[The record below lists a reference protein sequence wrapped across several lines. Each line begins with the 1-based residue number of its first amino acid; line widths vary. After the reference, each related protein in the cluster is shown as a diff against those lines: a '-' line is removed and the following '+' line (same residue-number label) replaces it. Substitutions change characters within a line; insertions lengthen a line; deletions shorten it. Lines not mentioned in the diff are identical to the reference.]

1 MKAQAGFSVIE
12 VLVAALL
19 IAVAL
24 VPLMEM
30 FPGLL
35 EEDQVDD
42 VTIQLGAVAVR
53 QTESL
58 INTLRGNISG
68 AASGSAA
75 CPDFPGCLVVWT
87 IATEASS
94 GILGVGSLVDV
105 SVIACAD
112 TDGNGLCDPGETQV
126 RQDAKV
132 TSRP

>member
-1 MKAQAGFSVIE
+1 MKAQAGFSIIE

-24 VPLMEM
+24 VPLMQM

-35 EEDQVDD
+35 EEDRTDEA
-42 VTIQLGAVAVR
+42 TAQLGAATVR

-58 INTLRGNISG
+58 INTLRGNITG

-75 CPDFPGCLVVWT
+75 CPDVAGCLLVWT
-87 IATEASS
+87 VTTEATSATP
-94 GILGVGSLVDV
+94 GVGRLVDV
-105 SVIACAD
+105 SVTACIDANG
-112 TDGNGLCDPGETQV
+112 DGVCDPGETQV

>member
-1 MKAQAGFSVIE
+1 MKAQAGFSIIE

-24 VPLMEM
+24 VPLMQM

-35 EEDQVDD
+35 EDDQSDEA
-42 VTIQLGAVAVR
+42 TMQLGAAAVR

-58 INTLRGNISG
+58 INTLRGSITG

-75 CPDFPGCLVVWT
+75 CSDVAGCLLVWT
-87 IATEASS
+87 ITTEATSTTP
-94 GILGVGSLVDV
+94 GVGRLVDV
-105 SVIACAD
+105 SVIACLD
-112 TDGNGLCDPGETQV
+112 TDGNGVCDPGETQV

>member
-1 MKAQAGFSVIE
+1 VKAQAGFSLVE

-19 IAVAL
+19 IGVAL
-24 VPLMEM
+24 VPLMQM

-35 EEDQVDD
+35 EEDQTDE
-42 VTIQLGAVAVR
+42 VTMQLGAVAVR

-58 INTLRGNISG
+58 VNTLRGNITG

-75 CPDFPGCLVVWT
+75 CPDLPGCRLVWT
-87 IATEASS
+87 ITTEAASATP
-94 GILGVGSLVDV
+94 GVGRLVDL
-105 SVIACAD
+105 SVIACVD

>member
-1 MKAQAGFSVIE
+1 VKAQAGFSIVE

-24 VPLMEM
+24 VPLMQM

-35 EEDQVDD
+35 EQDQIDEA
-42 VTIQLGAVAVR
+42 TMQLSTAAVR

-58 INTLRGNISG
+58 INTLRGNITG

-75 CPDFPGCLVVWT
+75 CSDVPGCLLVWT
-87 IATEASS
+87 ITTETSS
-94 GILGVGSLVDV
+94 TTPGVGRLVDV
-105 SVIACAD
+105 SVIACVDA
-112 TDGNGLCDPGETQV
+112 DGNRVCDPGETQV